1 MQWWETN
8 LWIEGEESK
17 NWEGSP
23 IELHDYE
30 WIYVKSVEQV
40 CPLRPFCVATCS
52 FLISFSLSDFNV
64 WRASDQATL
73 FSASDK
79 SQWNTL
85 FGYSSLCFFF
95 NIIIIYY
102 HSWICSNHFCFA
114 FQALK
119 LQPHGM
125 HQLLIVLHCLVCANY
140 LCAVVSFWNI

>member
-1 MQWWETN
+1 MRNKFMNWGRGEQKLRRKPYWITWLWVN
-8 LWIEGEESK
+8 LCEIGWT
-17 NWEGSP
+17 
-23 IELHDYE
+23 
-30 WIYVKSVEQV
+30 SVSFKTV
-40 CPLRPFCVATCS
+40 LCS